1 MALLRRGP
9 VEVVDPSE
17 VAAALADQ
25 HAADIVDVLNQCEL
39 PAAGQLLALLP
50 VNRAVEVLD
59 QPALSRPAEL
69 LQSLEGET
77 ASTLLGSMS
86 PDRAA
91 DLLRHLE
98 EPQRSRFLARLTTQ
112 KQDILQRLL
121 AYPAHT
127 AGSVMT
133 TDFVA
138 VPATWTVGE
147 TIAHLRTVDHLRDT
161 INAVHVFEEP
171 GERLVKV
178 TSLRQLLFSNG
189 DTSIH
194 AASRERRLV
203 TVNPFQDR
211 EDVARLMSKYDLLA
225 VPVVDDAGKAI
236 GIVTVDDI
244 MDVMI
249 AESSEDL
256 QKFGGMESINRP
268 YLDIGFG
275 EMIRKRGGW
284 LAALFVGEMLTASV
298 MQFYE
303 AALAQA
309 IVLALFIPL
318 IMSSGGNSG
327 SQAGSLLTRALALQ
341 QVRLGDWWRVVVR
354 ELPVGLTLGALLGVV
369 GMARIMLWHYLGLY
383 DYGEHWMLI
392 ALTIGAALVGVVTFG
407 SLAGTL
413 LPFGLQALKLD
424 PATASAPLVATLV
437 DVTGIAIYLSIALL
451 ILSGTVL

>member
-1 MALLRRGP
+1 MALSRSGIAAR
-9 VEVVDPSE
+9 VDHARN
-17 VAAALADQ
+17 VAALSDQ
-25 HAADIVDVLNQCEL
+25 HAADIVDVLNQCDL
-39 PAAGQLLALLP
+39 DVAGEVLALLP
-50 VNRAVEVLD
+50 VGRAVEVLD
-59 QPALSRPAEL
+59 QPGLSRPADL
-69 LQSLEGET
+69 LRALDVGI
-77 ASTLLGSMS
+77 ASTLVSAMS

-91 DLLRHLE
+91 DLLRQLE
-98 EPQRSRFLARLTTQ
+98 EAERGQFLLRIPVP
-112 KQDILQRLL
+112 KRDVLQRLL
-121 AYPAHT
+121 AYPVHT
-127 AGSVMT
+127 AGSLMT

-161 INAVHVFEEP
+161 ITAVHVFEGPE
-171 GERLVKV
+171 ERLVKV
-178 TSLRQLLFSNG
+178 TSLRQLIFCDAG
-189 DTSIH
+189 TSILE
-194 AASRERRLV
+194 ASLERRLV
-203 TVNPFQDR
+203 TVDPFRDR

-225 VPVVDDAGKAI
+225 IPVVNDAGKAI
-236 GIVTVDDI
+236 GIVTVDDV

-249 AESSEDL
+249 EEGSEDL

-303 AALAQA
+303 ATLAQA

-327 SQAGSLLTRALALQ
+327 SQAGSLLTRALALR
-341 QVRLGDWWRVVVR
+341 QVRLGDWWRVLVR
-354 ELPVGLTLGALLGVV
+354 ELPVGLMLGALLGVI
-369 GMARIMLWHYLGLY
+369 GISRIVLWHTLGLY

-413 LPFGLQALKLD
+413 LPFGLLALRLD

-451 ILSGTVL
+451 ILGGTVL